1 MRKLVNKIFFAFKM
15 YPFST
20 GALSITLFFWSMV
33 IIGFINIQL
42 SPAPNGYH
50 DYRGEGVM
58 LGAFLALSLAAVLM
72 AVTLLNI
79 TFQKKKDF
87 YIWLVAAN
95 GAVSLICCLL
105 LMS

>member
-20 GALSITLFFWSMV
+20 GAFSITLFFWSMV
-33 IIGFINIQL
+33 VTGYINIKL
-42 SPAPNGYH
+42 NPAPNGYP
-50 DYRGEGVM
+50 DYLGEGVM
-58 LGAFLALSLAAVLM
+58 MGAFLALSFAAFIM

-87 YIWLVAAN
+87 YI
-95 GAVSLICCLL
+95 
-105 LMS
+105 